1 MAEQGNLLELAA
13 APPPEK
19 SEPPRPPAEPRLKPI
34 NRAQKSWEEVD
45 LEQLIDEHH
54 PARAIWDLV
63 QRMNL
68 EGFLRT
74 NKSVAGVAGADR
86 IDPRLLVSV
95 WVYGYSLGI
104 GEARELDRRMCQE
117 PGLRW
122 LSAGQAISYGTLAR
136 FRVEHGEAVQGVFA
150 QVLGVLSQAGLVK
163 LERVTLDGTKIEA
176 VAGSHSF
183 RREGTLTE
191 HLRQARQVVE
201 ELSTEAGAAEAKTR
215 RQAAQQRAAR
225 ERAARLPQAFQQLE
239 EIRKGKH
246 GEAEK
251 QQARVSESEP
261 EARLMKHGDGG
272 FEPSY
277 NAQLLTDVEHK
288 IVVDVELTQQAGDQ
302 QQLQP
307 ALERLRAQADPLP
320 QVIVDGGYV
329 TQDNV
334 VKTAQQG
341 VTLIGPQLD
350 PERQRERNA
359 QQALRQAGI
368 AAEFGPAAFRILEQG
383 QALECPAGKRLERV
397 ADNAEYRSYRARP
410 ADCAEC
416 PHRLRCCPQS
426 GARTV
431 KFGKTPAEVGA
442 FHQRMRTEAA
452 REVYRLRGPTAEF
465 PHAWI
470 KDKLGLRKFH
480 LRGLAKARLEALW
493 AALTYN
499 IQQWMRLC
507 WRPAQAV
514 AAA

>member
-1 MAEQGNLLELAA
+1 MAEQGILLDLPS
-13 APPPEK
+13 APPPDN
-19 SEPPRPPAEPRLKPI
+19 SEPPRPPAAPRLKPI
-34 NRAQKSWEEVD
+34 NRAQKSWEELD
-45 LEQLIDEHH
+45 LEQLIDAHH

-63 QRMNL
+63 ERMNL
-68 EGFLRT
+68 EGFLRA

-86 IDPRLLVSV
+86 IDPRVLVSV

-104 GEARELDRRMCQE
+104 GEARELDRRMRQE

-122 LSAGQAISYGTLAR
+122 LSAGQTISYGTLAH
-136 FRVEHGEAVQGVFA
+136 FRGEHGEAVQGLFA

-176 VAGSHSF
+176 VAGAHSF

-225 ERAARLPQAFQQLE
+225 ERAERLQQASQQLE

-246 GEAEK
+246 GDLEK

-261 EARLMKHGDGG
+261 EARLMKHGNGG

-307 ALERLRAQADPLP
+307 ALERLRERAEPPP
-320 QVIVDGGYV
+320 QVLVDGGYV

-334 VKTAQQG
+334 VRAAQQG
-341 VTLIGPQLD
+341 VNLIGPQLD
-350 PERQRERNA
+350 PERQHERNT
-359 QQALRQAGI
+359 QQALLRAGI

-383 QALECPAGKRLERV
+383 QALECPAGKRLGCV
-397 ADNAEYRSYRARP
+397 ANNAAYRSYRARP
-410 ADCAEC
+410 GDCGEC
-416 PHRLRCCPQS
+416 PHQLRCCPQS

-431 KFGKTPAEVGA
+431 KFGKIPAEVEA
-442 FHQRMRTEAA
+442 FHQRMRTAAA

-480 LRGLAKARLEALW
+480 LRGLAKARLEAWW
-493 AALTYN
+493 AVLTYN

-507 WRPAQAV
+507 WRPTK
-514 AAA
+514 AAAAA